1 MSSVYLIAGLVFL
14 LTALVCYVFIN
25 QHLAKKRKQQNRIL
39 TALHKRLELFKHMA
53 KSFPVG
59 FLSNDLHKFIYRILC
74 NTSEQLMKL
83 EPHAGHDAELQ
94 LFNKQLEDLPG
105 NAEKTRLTSAQASQ
119 IRPLLQELQ
128 RYISNQSEK
137 GRLASAEASHYN
149 TQIRRLLLQ
158 STIDSYTQ
166 QAKQARADNKLRL
179 AIHYYTLAHKLLLKE
194 AARQNVKKQVEQ
206 LSAIINKLEAEYNAQ
221 QATPDPTIK
230 EEQQT
235 QKQWEAFE
243 EDDDWKKKQIYD

>member
-39 TALHKRLELFKHMA
+39 SALHKRLALFKHMA
-53 KSFPVG
+53 KSFPPG
-59 FLSNDLHKFIYRILC
+59 FLSNDLHKFIYRILL
-74 NTSEQLMKL
+74 NTSEQLIKL
-83 EPHAGHDAELQ
+83 EPNGGHEAEFQ
-94 LFNKQLEDLPG
+94 LFNQQLESLPG
-105 NAEKTRLTSAQASQ
+105 NTEKPRLAPEQITQ

-128 RYISNQSEK
+128 RYIASQSEK
-137 GRLASAEASHYN
+137 GRLASAEAAHYS

-166 QAKQARADNKLRL
+166 QAKKARADNKLRL
-179 AIHYYTLAHKLLLKE
+179 AMHYYTLAHKLLLKE

-206 LSAIINKLEAEYNAQ
+206 LSAIINKLEAEYNQQ
-221 QATPDPTIK
+221 QAIPALGAE

-235 QKQWEAFE
+235 QKQWEAFD
-243 EDDDWKKKQIYD
+243 EDEDWKKKQIYD